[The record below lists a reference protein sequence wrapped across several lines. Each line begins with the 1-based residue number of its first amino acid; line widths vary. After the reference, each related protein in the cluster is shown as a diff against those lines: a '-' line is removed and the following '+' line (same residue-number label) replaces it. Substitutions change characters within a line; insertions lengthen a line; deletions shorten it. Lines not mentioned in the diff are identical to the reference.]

1 MAQGRDQIIIDVLGN
16 TKPLEKNIA
25 KVANQALTLNTKGF
39 SQPLGK
45 ISGQL
50 GEFEKSLAASNARV
64 IAFGASA
71 GAIYAIQRAFD
82 ATIKSVIEVEKSL
95 ADINVI
101 LNVSQKSL
109 ATFGNRLFDIAKNTG
124 LSFAEVAKAATEF
137 SRQGLGI
144 EDTLKRTSDALI
156 LTRLSGLDT
165 VASVEALTA
174 AINSFNSSALT
185 STQIVNKLAAVD
197 AAFAVSSADLAEA
210 IKRVGSSADDV
221 GVSFDQLI
229 SLVAAAQQIT
239 SRGGSVIG
247 NSFKTIFTRLQR
259 PRTLEALEEI
269 GVATKDQEG
278 NILPLIQIL
287 GSLSQAYEK
296 LGSVQKAQL
305 AETIGGVFQI
315 NILKASLGDLSREYS
330 IFSRALEI
338 STGATDEATRR
349 NETLNQTLA
358 ATVNKTLVNLQN
370 AATDIGNLAFAPALQ
385 KALSGLNYV
394 LENFGT
400 EESEGI
406 GAKIGEGLAKGIGNF
421 LSGPALLLGVAS
433 LIKIFERLTVFT
445 ADAFKQLTGLNTQ
458 TAEQRNLQ
466 TQILTLIGRNPQII
480 DQINSGNLN
489 TANLHKQILALIEQE
504 TIAMQRQVAVADSLT
519 KSLMSAGVRVAQTGP
534 MRGAATKTKSLGF
547 IPNFSASQEIM
558 GALAGGYVPGQIR
571 STFIPNYG
579 KVTYNGAE
587 TITRFKG
594 MSQPAIMPPS
604 DSLAGKNYKKNFQA
618 AHGFNPYAN
627 FGFIP
632 NFAGPKSI
640 GSEAFKAIG
649 KKEFSSI
656 EEFFSARYPKLSKND
671 KDIAEKIFR
680 TKSSAEKGI
689 RTINAS
695 DVAIISAG
703 GVGKSTIKYPSD
715 LQGNLL
721 KTQFV
726 GVKNITPKNLTGNDF
741 SRFDKQIEKY
751 LGPAIQGIAAEIIGP
766 TAEKE
771 FPNEAEI
778 FRMMQS
784 DRSAYPQIA
793 GRIFETVISTAINKT
808 LGADLA
814 RADANNKGN
823 NTWDYTPED
832 FFKDDKRRAITQAI
846 FGDAAASMLMSPS
859 TLFIDSKR
867 SPVGSGSTNDSLKSK
882 FFNTPSFIER
892 IARAKAMAQGFIP
905 NFSPIS
911 KALNTEKQLG
921 GNPILDYQS
930 GVGLYVRDRKTQ
942 PNFAAVKRDHPEGL
956 SKAMSNSYAMQKSM
970 AAFGFVP
977 NFAALTTQEMATSAT
992 LAKGITGDTP
1002 LRKLY
1007 QEVEQTAQVQAKTK
1021 FDLEKYRQ
1029 NLIFASFGLSIAGS
1043 FFSELAGDNQILAKN
1058 INSFSQGL
1066 STALTAI
1073 QLIPGPIGL
1082 VVGGLGA
1089 LYGGVNFLA
1098 KSFRDNGEQIGKNL
1112 EKIKEETTNFS
1123 NATSSYS
1130 QALQKLNDAYAN
1142 SKTPVETIIKLNQD
1156 LAKAAM
1162 DLPEKYRLQLL
1173 SITDN
1178 IKLQEEVNKVQA
1190 GLAREQKNLEFASAA
1205 NARLAQGGI
1214 FGPPQVFQT
1223 LGATRGAAREVF
1235 AGFSEQGQIKF
1246 LKDLNTELLKL
1257 NQPELVNFL
1266 EKYYG
1271 LNSDIASVLSRLG
1284 EEEFKNLST
1293 GLFLFVEGVKN
1304 AQEEFKI
1311 TDAVRQ
1317 EQIKTQ
1323 TQLKKE
1329 TDKAKIA
1336 LDNLNNSLIN
1346 LINTSVKSQAFRQN
1360 FGAIRSAN
1368 ARAVGISQAGNLAE
1382 YAKLFQSEQSIN
1394 AIQGRINALTRTE
1407 EFGSQARQVT
1417 SSARQGIL
1425 EIGAELLQNLRRP
1438 DQEEPQSKNAI
1449 EAFQS
1454 SLLSISQE
1462 NLSVSQTAQKLNEAI
1477 VSIFGTGFDKS
1488 LQVQSKVQ
1496 DIIRDQNEKLSLI
1509 GEEQKKSNSIAESN
1523 LQIQERILQA
1533 RRDIETFGGI
1543 RGFIDPESLKST
1555 FDNFSKSLNLYRSGR
1570 GQIERGRGAAG
1581 LISETLSLAGGSLG
1595 SNTAGFRG
1603 LRTAAISGRAAEL
1616 RNQARQLSVGAPSGV
1631 RNVLS
1636 NISKRSTE
1644 IATKQVDNLLKDEN
1658 IGQNVDEITKLL
1670 RSVEAAQK
1678 TTIIPELNS
1687 SITSAI
1693 SEIQTNLT
1701 PSIDELTIA
1710 LEKASEVFSAR
1721 ETYQNIGQEIGVAT
1735 LRRATGEN
1743 QLTTAQQQLQTITPE
1758 LQKSLGALF
1767 PRANIYDFTG
1777 SNEAIIQ
1784 QEKLAREKLNEA
1796 LRTQQPISLKSLG
1809 LSDKTNTRFGQLLD
1823 QYNNQLN
1830 ILQTSNAAIESSSQA
1845 LDQLNSRA
1853 TDAAAALL
1861 SLGQNITTPIGGLA
1875 GPQTIQGAVDLNI
1888 PNNLLELN
1896 VGGRV
1901 SFDGGNIQ
1909 VTISPDSDLTTLVT
1923 PIVNSLTE
1931 QLKLDIQNQF
1941 NNQIFQLREDAGLR
1955 RQPAPVGGR

>member
-82 ATIKSVIEVEKSL
+82 ATIRSVIEVEKSL

-174 AINSFNSSALT
+174 AVNSFTSSALT
-185 STQIVNKLAAVD
+185 STQVVNKLAAVD

-330 IFSRALEI
+330 IFSRALDI
-338 STGATDEATRR
+338 SSGATDEATRR
-349 NETLNQTLA
+349 NEALNQTLA

-385 KALSGLNYV
+385 KALGGLNYV

-406 GAKIGEGLAKGIGNF
+406 GARIGEGLARGIGNF
-421 LSGPALLLGVAS
+421 LSGPGLLLGVAS

-458 TAEQRNLQ
+458 TAEQRALQ
-466 TQILTLIGRNPQII
+466 TQILNLIGRNPQII

-489 TANLHKQILALIEQE
+489 TANLHKQILSLIEQE

-519 KSLMSAGVRVAQTGP
+519 KSLTAAGVRVAQTGP
-534 MRGAATKTKSLGF
+534 MRGAAVKPKSFGF
-547 IPNFSASQEIM
+547 IPNFSASQEVM
-558 GALAGGYVPGQIR
+558 GALAGGYVPGQIKN
-571 STFIPNYG
+571 TFIPNYG
-579 KVTYNGAE
+579 KVTYNSAE
-587 TITRFKG
+587 TVKKFSG

-604 DSLAGKNYKKNFQA
+604 NSSAGKSYKKNFQA

-627 FGFIP
+627 QGFIP
-632 NFAGPKSI
+632 NFAPLEDIILSGFGDRVGVLLGTGGFGLKDYTQPASAI
-640 GSEAFKAIG
+640 PQLSRDPRFKNKRIV
-649 KKEFSSI
+649 
-656 EEFFSARYPKLSKND
+656 LS
-671 KDIAEKIFR
+671 
-680 TKSSAEKGI
+680 GI
-689 RTINAS
+689 PTRG
-695 DVAIISAG
+695 VFPISAG
-703 GVGKSTIKYPSD
+703 GIQNAESKFDDVLAPLLYQG
-715 LQGNLL
+715 LQSFSEKIGEIILGQSLSKKPKGGNVYSALQRGTKGDIFESAVRGALTSGNLAGGAGQGAFDFNPGSPAQKELL
-721 KTQFV
+721 KFM
-726 GVKNITPKNLTGNDF
+726 GFNLRGDA
-741 SRFDKQIEKY
+741 RIESKI
-751 LGPAIQGIAAEIIGP
+751 GESAAENIP
-766 TAEKE
+766 SKVLRT
-771 FPNEAEI
+771 FPDA
-778 FRMMQS
+778 
-784 DRSAYPQIA
+784 SAALGLQIQE
-793 GRIFETVISTAINKT
+793 R
-808 LGADLA
+808 
-814 RADANNKGN
+814 
-823 NTWDYTPED
+823 
-832 FFKDDKRRAITQAI
+832 KRRARLKPERFRVAN
-846 FGDAAASMLMSPS
+846 AS
-859 TLFIDSKR
+859 
-867 SPVGSGSTNDSLKSK
+867 N
-882 FFNTPSFIER
+882 
-892 IARAKAMAQGFIP
+892 GFIP
-905 NFSPIS
+905 NFSPVS
-911 KALNTEKQLG
+911 RAFAMEQSLG
-921 GNPILDYQS
+921 GSPVLDYQS

-956 SKAMSNSYAMQKSM
+956 SAAMGNSYAMQKSM

-977 NFAALTTQEMATSAT
+977 NFAALTAQEMAASAS

-1002 LRKLY
+1002 LRRLY
-1007 QEVEQTAQVQAKTK
+1007 QAVEQTAQVQNKTK
-1021 FDLEKYRQ
+1021 FDLEKYREK
-1029 NLIFASFGLSIAGS
+1029 LIFASFGLSIAGS

-1066 STALTAI
+1066 STALTAT

-1089 LYGGVNFLA
+1089 LYAGVNFLV
-1098 KSFRDNGEQIGKNL
+1098 KSFRDNGEQIGINL
-1112 EKIKEETTNFS
+1112 EKIKEGTTEFS
-1123 NATSSYS
+1123 NATSNYS

-1142 SKTPVETIIKLNQD
+1142 AKTPTETIVKLNQD

-1162 DLPEKYRLQLL
+1162 GLPEKYRLQLL
-1173 SITDN
+1173 AITDN
-1178 IKLQEEVNKVQA
+1178 IQLQEEINKVQA
-1190 GLAREQKNLEFASAA
+1190 GLAREQKNLEFATAV
-1205 NARLAQGGI
+1205 NAKLAEGGI
-1214 FGPPQVFQT
+1214 LGAPQVFKT
-1223 LGATRGAAREVF
+1223 LTATRGAAREVF
-1235 AGFSEQGQIKF
+1235 GGFSEQGQIKF
-1246 LKDLNTELLKL
+1246 LKDLNAELFNL
-1257 NQPELVNFL
+1257 NQPELISFL
-1266 EKYYG
+1266 ERFYG
-1271 LNSDIASVLSRLG
+1271 LNSDIANVLSRLNQ
-1284 EEEFKNLST
+1284 EEFKNLST
-1293 GLFLFVEGVKN
+1293 GLLLFAQGVKN
-1304 AQEEFKI
+1304 AQEEFAA
-1311 TDAVRQ
+1311 TDEIRK

-1323 TQLKKE
+1323 TQLRKE
-1329 TDKAKIA
+1329 TDRAKGA
-1336 LDNLNNSLIN
+1336 LDNLNNALID
-1346 LINTSVKSQAFRQN
+1346 LINTSVRSQAFRQN
-1360 FGAIRSAN
+1360 FGDIRGAN
-1368 ARAVGISQAGNLAE
+1368 ARGIGIAQAGNLAE
-1382 YAKLFQSEQSIN
+1382 YARLFQSEESAN
-1394 AIQGRINALTRTE
+1394 AIRGRIDTLTRTE
-1407 EFGSQARQVT
+1407 EFSAQARQIT
-1417 SSARQGIL
+1417 SSARQGVL
-1425 EIGAELLQNLRRP
+1425 EVGANLLQNLRRP
-1438 DQEEPQSKNAI
+1438 DQEEPQSKSAI

-1462 NLSVSQTAQKLNEAI
+1462 NLSATETAQRLNEAI
-1477 VSIFGTGFDKS
+1477 VSVFGGGFDKS

-1496 DIIRDQNEKLSLI
+1496 DIIREQNEKLSLI

-1523 LQIQERILQA
+1523 LQIQQKILQA

-1581 LISETLSLAGGSLG
+1581 LISETLSLAGGG
-1595 SNTAGFRG
+1595 FGPNVTGFRG

-1616 RNQARQLSVGAPSGV
+1616 RSQTRQLSVGAPTGV
-1631 RNVLS
+1631 RSVLS
-1636 NISKRSTE
+1636 DISRRSTE
-1644 IATKQVDNLLKDEN
+1644 IATRQIDNLLKDEK

-1670 RSVEAAQK
+1670 TKIETAQS
-1678 TTIIPELNS
+1678 TTVIPQLNN
-1687 SITSAI
+1687 SILFAVST
-1693 SEIQTNLT
+1693 IQRDLT
-1701 PSIDELTIA
+1701 PSLDELKLA
-1710 LEKASEVFSAR
+1710 LDKASEVFSAR

-1735 LRRATGEN
+1735 LRRTQGQIQAAEAEKQIANLTP
-1743 QLTTAQQQLQTITPE
+1743 QLETLLQNILPQRGGPYSDYSRSRQRRISELQTALSEGRSITLKDLD
-1758 LQKSLGALF
+1758 LQNQ
-1767 PRANIYDFTG
+1767 ANT
-1777 SNEAIIQ
+1777 
-1784 QEKLAREKLNEA
+1784 
-1796 LRTQQPISLKSLG
+1796 T
-1809 LSDKTNTRFGQLLD
+1809 FGQLLD
-1823 QYNNQLN
+1823 QYNNQVGV
-1830 ILQTSNAAIESSSQA
+1830 LQTSRAALESSSQA
-1845 LDQLNSRA
+1845 LNELNSRA

-1861 SLGQNITTPIGGLA
+1861 SLGQNVTPIGALT
-1875 GPQTIQGAVDLNI
+1875 GPQTVQGSVDLKI

-1896 VGGRV
+1896 VGGRI
-1901 SFDGGNIQ
+1901 SFDGGNVQ
-1909 VTISPDSDLTTLVT
+1909 VTISPESDLTALVT
-1923 PIVNSLTE
+1923 PIVNDFIS
-1931 QLKLDIQNQF
+1931 QAKLDIENEFNAQF
-1941 NNQIFQLREDAGLR
+1941 SRIREEAGLR
-1955 RQPAPVGGR
+1955 RQPIPLGR

>member
-25 KVANQALTLNTKGF
+25 KVANQALTLNTKNF

-71 GAIYAIQRAFD
+71 GAIFAIQRAFD

-165 VASVEALTA
+165 VSSVEALTA
-174 AINSFNSSALT
+174 AINSFTSAALT

-229 SLVAAAQQIT
+229 SLVTAAQQIT

-287 GSLSQAYEK
+287 NSLSQTYEK

-338 STGATDEATRR
+338 STGATDEANRR
-349 NETLNQTLA
+349 NEALNQTLA
-358 ATVNKTLVNLQN
+358 ATINKTVVNLQN
-370 AATDIGNLAFAPALQ
+370 AATDIGNLAIAPALQ
-385 KALSGLNYV
+385 KALGGLNYV

-400 EESEGI
+400 EESESV
-406 GAKIGEGLAKGIGNF
+406 GAKIGEGLARGIGNF
-421 LSGPALLLGVAS
+421 LSGPGLLLGVAS

-458 TAEQRNLQ
+458 TVEQRSLQ
-466 TQILTLIGRNPQII
+466 TQILNLIGRNPQII

-489 TANLHKQILALIEQE
+489 TASLHKQILTLIEQE

-519 KSLMSAGVRVAQTGP
+519 KSLMAAGVTVAQTGP
-534 MRGAATKTKSLGF
+534 MRGTAVKPKSFGF
-547 IPNFSASQEIM
+547 IPNFSASQEVM

-571 STFIPNYG
+571 NTFIPNYG
-579 KVTYNGAE
+579 KVTYNSAE
-587 TITRFKG
+587 TVKKFSG

-604 DSLAGKNYKKNFQA
+604 NSLAGKSYKKNFQA

-627 FGFIP
+627 RGFIP
-632 NFAGPKSI
+632 NFAPLEDIVLSGFGDRVGVLLGTGGSGLKSYTQPASKIPQLSNNPNFKNKRIVLTDIPTRGVFPISQGGIDNAESKFDDLLAPLLYQGLQTFSEKI
-640 GSEAFKAIG
+640 GEIILGQS
-649 KKEFSSI
+649 
-656 EEFFSARYPKLSKND
+656 LSKKPKGGNVYSALQRGT
-671 KDIAEKIFR
+671 KGDIFE
-680 TKSSAEKGI
+680 SAVRGAL
-689 RTINAS
+689 TS
-695 DVAIISAG
+695 G
-703 GVGKSTIKYPSD
+703 
-715 LQGNLL
+715 
-721 KTQFV
+721 
-726 GVKNITPKNLTGNDF
+726 NLTGGAGQGAFDF
-741 SRFDKQIEKY
+741 NPGSPAQKELVRFMGFNLGSNGRIESKI
-751 LGPAIQGIAAEIIGP
+751 GESAAENIPSKVIR
-766 TAEKE
+766 T
-771 FPNEAEI
+771 FPEAL
-778 FRMMQS
+778 
-784 DRSAYPQIA
+784 A
-793 GRIFETVISTAINKT
+793 G
-808 LGADLA
+808 LGVQM
-814 RADANNKGN
+814 NQQ
-823 NTWDYTPED
+823 
-832 FFKDDKRRAITQAI
+832 KRRARLKPER
-846 FGDAAASMLMSPS
+846 F
-859 TLFIDSKR
+859 R
-867 SPVGSGSTNDSLKSK
+867 VGNV
-882 FFNTPSFIER
+882 FN
-892 IARAKAMAQGFIP
+892 GFIP

-911 KALNTEKQLG
+911 KAFAMEQSLG
-921 GNPILDYQS
+921 GSPVLDYQS
-930 GVGLYVRDRKTQ
+930 GVGLYVRDRNTQ

-956 SKAMSNSYAMQKSM
+956 SQAMSNSYAMQKSM

-977 NFAALTTQEMATSAT
+977 NFAALTAQEMATSAT

-1002 LRKLY
+1002 LRRLY
-1007 QEVEQTAQVQAKTK
+1007 QEINQTAQVQSKTK

-1058 INSFSQGL
+1058 INSLSQGI
-1066 STALTAI
+1066 STSLTAI

-1082 VVGGLGA
+1082 VVGGLGVTYSVLNA
-1089 LYGGVNFLA
+1089 FVKG
-1098 KSFRDNGEQIGKNL
+1098 FRDNGEDIVRNL
-1112 EKIKEETTNFS
+1112 ERIKEDTTDFS
-1123 NATSSYS
+1123 NATSNYS

-1142 SKTPVETIIKLNQD
+1142 TKTPVETIVKLNQD

-1178 IKLQEEVNKVQA
+1178 IKLQEEINRVQA
-1190 GLAREQKNLEFASAA
+1190 GLAREQKNLEFAAAA
-1205 NARLAQGGI
+1205 NAKLAEGGI
-1214 FGPPQVFQT
+1214 FGAPQIFRSI
-1223 LGATRGAAREVF
+1223 GATRGAAREIF
-1235 AGFSEQGQIKF
+1235 GGFSEQGQIKF
-1246 LKDLNTELLKL
+1246 LKDLNTELFNL
-1257 NQPELVNFL
+1257 NQPELIQFL
-1266 EKYYG
+1266 EKFYG
-1271 LNSDIASVLSRLG
+1271 LNSDIASVLSRLS
-1284 EEEFKNLST
+1284 EQEFKNLST
-1293 GLFLFVEGVKN
+1293 GLLLFAQGVKN
-1304 AQEEFKI
+1304 TQEEFKA
-1311 TDAVRQ
+1311 TDAIRK

-1329 TDKAKIA
+1329 TDRAKAA
-1336 LDNLNNSLIN
+1336 LDNLNSSLID
-1346 LINTSVKSQAFRQN
+1346 LINTSIRSQSFRQN
-1360 FGAIRSAN
+1360 FGAIRGAN
-1368 ARAVGISQAGNLAE
+1368 IRGAGIAQAGNLAE
-1382 YAKLFQSEQSIN
+1382 YARLFQSEESAN
-1394 AIQGRINALTRTE
+1394 AIRSRIDALTRTE
-1407 EFGSQARQVT
+1407 EFGSQARQIIST
-1417 SSARQGIL
+1417 ARQGVL
-1425 EIGAELLQNLRRP
+1425 EVGASLLQSLRRP
-1438 DQEEPQSKNAI
+1438 DQEEPQSRTAI

-1454 SLLSISQE
+1454 SLLSISQD
-1462 NLSVSQTAQKLNEAI
+1462 NLSASETAQRLNEA
-1477 VSIFGTGFDKS
+1477 VASIFGSGFDKS

-1496 DIIRDQNEKLSLI
+1496 DIIREQNERLSLI

-1523 LQIQERILQA
+1523 LQIQQRILQA

-1543 RGFIDPESLKST
+1543 RGFIDPESLRST
-1555 FDNFSKSLNLYRSGR
+1555 FENFSKSLNLYRSGR

-1581 LISETLSLAGGSLG
+1581 LISETLALAGGG
-1595 SNTAGFRG
+1595 FGTGTGGFRG
-1603 LRTAAISGRAAEL
+1603 LRAAAISGRAAEL
-1616 RNQARQLSVGAPSGV
+1616 RSQTRQLSIGAPSGV
-1631 RNVLS
+1631 RSVLS
-1636 NISKRSTE
+1636 DISRRSTE
-1644 IATKQVDNLLKDEN
+1644 IATTQIDNLLKDEK
-1658 IGQNVDEITKLL
+1658 IGQNVDEITKLV
-1670 RSVEAAQK
+1670 RSIETAQSA
-1678 TTIIPELNS
+1678 TVIPELNNS
-1687 SITSAI
+1687 VLAAVSAV
-1693 SEIQTNLT
+1693 QTDLM
-1701 PSIDELTIA
+1701 PSIDELKFA
-1710 LEKASEVFSAR
+1710 LDKASEIFSAR

-1735 LRRATGEN
+1735 LRQATGQT
-1743 QLTTAQQQLQTITPE
+1743 QLSAAQQQIKTITPQLE
-1758 LQKSLGALF
+1758 GALKALF
-1767 PRANIYDFTG
+1767 PRASIYDFTG

-1784 QEKLAREKLNEA
+1784 AEKAAREKLNEA
-1796 LRTQQPISLKSLG
+1796 LKSGEPISLKSLN
-1809 LSDKTNTRFGQLLD
+1809 LNDKANSQFGQLVE
-1823 QYNNQLN
+1823 QYNQQLN
-1830 ILQTSNAAIESSSQA
+1830 VVQASNAAVQNSSQA

-1853 TDAAAALL
+1853 LDAANALL
-1861 SLGQNITTPIGGLA
+1861 SLGQNITPIGGLV
-1875 GPQTIQGAVDLNI
+1875 GPQTVQGAVDLRI

-1896 VGGRV
+1896 VGGRI
-1901 SFDGGNIQ
+1901 SFDGGNVE
-1909 VTISPDSDLTTLVT
+1909 VTISPESDLTTLVT
-1923 PIVNSLTE
+1923 PIVNNFISQAKFDIE
-1931 QLKLDIQNQF
+1931 NEFNAQLSRI
-1941 NNQIFQLREDAGLR
+1941 REEAGLR
-1955 RQPAPVGGR
+1955 RQPIPLGR